1 MRVCPACRRVLD
13 APQWRCGACGWEAP
27 VRDGVATLLPSDGA
41 VAEAFSGEQIDNL
54 EAVDPRHFWFAAR
67 NQLIAWALARHF
79 PQARTVLEVG
89 CGTGPVLR
97 GLAAAR
103 PDLALTGTEVS
114 DHGLRTTARV
124 VPSAALVRA
133 DTRSLPY
140 DREFDVVGAFDV
152 LEHIPE
158 HAEAMRVLARAARP
172 GGGVMVTVPQHRW
185 LWSPVD
191 DYSGH
196 QRRYRRGELVALA
209 RAAGLQIVLVT
220 SFVSLL
226 LPLMLLSRVMNRGR
240 AVDPAREFAATTRAN
255 GAFMAVMRAEL
266 TMIRAGVSWP
276 AGGSLFLVAKRG

>member
-1 MRVCPACRRVLD
+1 VRVCVACGNALQTPD
-13 APQWRCGACGWEAP
+13 WRCAACGWQAQ
-27 VRDGVATLLPSDGA
+27 VVDGVATLLSEGEI
-41 VAEAFSGEQIDNL
+41 AEAFSGEQIDNL
-54 EAVDPRHFWFAAR
+54 DAVDPRHFWFAAR
-67 NQLIAWALARHF
+67 NQLIAWALTRQF
-79 PQARTVLEVG
+79 PHARTVLEVG

-97 GLAAAR
+97 SLADAR

-114 DHGLRTTARV
+114 DHGLRATARV

-140 DREFDVVGAFDV
+140 DQEFDVVGAFDV

-158 HAEAMRVLARAARP
+158 DGEAMRMLARAARP

-196 QRRYRRGELVALA
+196 QRRYRRAELVALA
-209 RAAGLQIVLVT
+209 RAAGLHVVLVT

-240 AVDPAREFAATTRAN
+240 AVEPRREFAVSRRAN
-255 GAFMAVMRAEL
+255 RALMTVMRAEL
-266 TMIRAGVSWP
+266 AMIRAGLSWP
-276 AGGSLFLVAKRG
+276 AGGSLLLVAKRT

>member
-1 MRVCPACRRVLD
+1 MRLCVACGSMLPASGWHCL
-13 APQWRCGACGWEAP
+13 ACGWQAQ
-27 VRDGVATLLPSDGA
+27 VVDGVATLLPSDGA
-41 VAEAFSGEQIDNL
+41 IGEAFSGEQIDNL

-67 NQLIAWALARHF
+67 NQLIAWALTRYVPH
-79 PQARTVLEVG
+79 ARTVLEVG

-97 GLAAAR
+97 SLAEAR
-103 PDLALTGTEVS
+103 PDLTLTGTEVS
-114 DHGLRTTARV
+114 EHGLRATARA
-124 VPSAALVRA
+124 VPSAELVRA

-140 DREFDVVGAFDV
+140 DQEFDVVGAFDV

-158 HAEAMRVLARAARP
+158 DAEAMRVLARAVRP

-209 RAAGLQIVLVT
+209 RAAGLQVVLVT

-226 LPLMLLSRVMNRGR
+226 LPMMLLSRVLNRGR
-240 AVDPAREFAATTRAN
+240 AVDPRREFAVSARTN
-255 GAFMAVMRAEL
+255 GVLMAIMRAEL
-266 TMIRAGVSWP
+266 ALIRAGLSWP
-276 AGGSLFLVAKRG
+276 AGGSLLLVAKRS

>member
-1 MRVCPACRRVLD
+1 VRVCVACGNALQTPD
-13 APQWRCGACGWEAP
+13 WRCAACGWQAR
-27 VRDGVATLLPSDGA
+27 VVDGVATLLSDGEI
-41 VAEAFSGEQIDNL
+41 AEAFSGEQIDNL

-67 NQLIAWALARHF
+67 NQLIAWALTRQF
-79 PQARTVLEVG
+79 PDARTILEVG

-97 GLAAAR
+97 SLADAR
-103 PDLALTGTEVS
+103 PDLTLTGTEVS
-114 DHGLRTTARV
+114 DHALRATARV

-140 DREFDVVGAFDV
+140 DQEFDVVGAFDV
-152 LEHIPE
+152 LEHIPDDG
-158 HAEAMRVLARAARP
+158 EAMRMLARAARP

-196 QRRYRRGELVALA
+196 QRRYRRAELVALA
-209 RAAGLQIVLVT
+209 RAAGLHVVLVT

-240 AVDPAREFAATTRAN
+240 AVEPRREFAVSTRAN
-255 GAFMAVMRAEL
+255 RALMAIMRAEL
-266 TMIRAGVSWP
+266 ATIRAGLSWP
-276 AGGSLFLVAKRG
+276 AGGSLLLVAKRI